1 MHLVEAAADEARDV
15 DVQRLKLRADPV
27 LGEVSGQVRRG
38 QAVPSSAGLT

>member
-27 LGEVSGQVRRG
+27 LGEVSGRSGGAR
-38 QAVPSSAGLT
+38 AVPSSAGLT